1 MVKPLSEQP
10 LKHIETRTLVQNLLD
25 EGKNLMAIAKNEI
38 PFKPR
43 HKLKELSNATRLI
56 DITLKER
63 ESILMALFFKDV
75 TH

>member
-10 LKHIETRTLVQNLLD
+10 LKHIETRTFVQNLLD

-43 HKLKELSNATRLI
+43 HTEGTLQCNTTDRYHSKKKESRY
-56 DITLKER
+56 
-63 ESILMALFFKDV
+63 
-75 TH
+75 